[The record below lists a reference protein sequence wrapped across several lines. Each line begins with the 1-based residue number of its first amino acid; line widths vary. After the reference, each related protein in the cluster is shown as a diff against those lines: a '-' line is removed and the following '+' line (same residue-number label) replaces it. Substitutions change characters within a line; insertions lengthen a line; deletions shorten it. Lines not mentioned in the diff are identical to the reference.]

1 MYKII
6 EEFSLDLSNL
16 LPAGETRDFAV
27 KGEEGATFSLEI
39 TNEDGYYYNFFTNA
53 FQVIKAGLYNEIIS
67 VTKSYSGTIIFP
79 VVTDDDHYDISL
91 TADPNTTKHAEY
103 NEVRFGDHSI
113 DINSTTGSNS
123 TLVTKVIYQF
133 TNHTLTLQSFSP
145 NSTIETTGTGSG
157 TDTFSVSNGTAVAT
171 QAFSF
176 SCAVTSLTKCYQII
190 KQPVSTDFYS
200 VIVGTFGSAP
210 NKIPGENIYPTA
222 TGAFTGDDI
231 NGAVTSGSV
240 VRMDNTDLSAV
251 IRVGDKITTPVTTS
265 TEGGGGVESG
275 VKVVIADDVATKM
288 AVGDQVTGNADLD
301 SKIVTVAAL
310 NPDGDNTREFSLSE
324 AIAITAETV
333 LTFSSKIN
341 RSLTTVTVVETS
353 GVATDFTMSQAIQ
366 FRDNANLVF
375 YNQKNYR
382 WPLVNVN
389 QLVEG
394 MELLPSTNIL
404 ADTTISRYEDTITT
418 FPDTVDQETIVI
430 NSAPA
435 IATLN
440 QTPTVVKGVV
450 TVQPG
455 EVTLDKQQRL
465 INASGGVKIGGYG
478 RNVILKTT
486 GYDIAFTDLKIELT
500 PITTTTTSTV
510 SNSTSVPVASRNG
523 ILDDVST
530 VSGIGI
536 NAAVT
541 APTVD
546 TGAGA
551 VTGAGTL
558 VLTAAQTLESGITL
572 TFPNAGHVATIT
584 GNIEIVKA
592 GTKDATVFVDVEKL
606 LSIT

>member
-79 VVTDDDHYDISL
+79 VVTDDDHYDVSL

-103 NEVRFGDHSI
+103 NEVRFGDHSV

-123 TLVTKVIYQF
+123 TLVTKIIYQY

-200 VIVGTFGSAP
+200 TSVTTFGSAP

-231 NGAVTSGSV
+231 NGAITSGSV
-240 VRMDNTDLSAV
+240 VRMDNTDLSSSAV
-251 IRVGDKITTPVTTS
+251 EEEVGDTAI
-265 TEGGGGVESG
+265 
-275 VKVVIADDVATKM
+275 KVVVGSAVAGLM

-301 SKIVTVAAL
+301 SKIVTVVAL
-310 NPDGDNTREFSLSE
+310 NPDDDNTSEFSLSE
-324 AIAITAETV
+324 AIGIAESTV

-366 FRDNANLVF
+366 FRDNA
-375 YNQKNYR
+375 
-382 WPLVNVN
+382 PL
-389 QLVEG
+389 
-394 MELLPSTNIL
+394 
-404 ADTTISRYEDTITT
+404 
-418 FPDTVDQETIVI
+418 
-430 NSAPA
+430 
-435 IATLN
+435 
-440 QTPTVVKGVV
+440 
-450 TVQPG
+450 
-455 EVTLDKQQRL
+455 
-465 INASGGVKIGGYG
+465 
-478 RNVILKTT
+478 
-486 GYDIAFTDLKIELT
+486 
-500 PITTTTTSTV
+500 
-510 SNSTSVPVASRNG
+510 
-523 ILDDVST
+523 
-530 VSGIGI
+530 
-536 NAAVT
+536 
-541 APTVD
+541 
-546 TGAGA
+546 
-551 VTGAGTL
+551 
-558 VLTAAQTLESGITL
+558 
-572 TFPNAGHVATIT
+572 
-584 GNIEIVKA
+584 
-592 GTKDATVFVDVEKL
+592 
-606 LSIT
+606 

>member
-103 NEVRFGDHSI
+103 NEVRFGDYSI

-133 TNHTLTLQSFSP
+133 TNNTLTLQSFSP

-176 SCAVTSLTKCYQII
+176 SCAVNSLTKCYQII

-222 TGAFTGDDI
+222 TDAFEGDDI
-231 NGAVTSGSV
+231 NGAITSGSV
-240 VRMDNTDLSAV
+240 VRMDNTDLSAE
-251 IRVGDKITTPVTTS
+251 IKVGDKITTAVTTS
-265 TEGGGGVESG
+265 TTDGVSTG
-275 VKVVIADDVATKM
+275 IKVLLDDSVAGLM
-288 AVGDQVTGNADLD
+288 AVGDQVTGNAYLD
-301 SKIVTVAAL
+301 YKVITVAAL
-310 NPDGDNTREFSLSE
+310 DPDGDNENEFSLSE
-324 AIAITAETV
+324 AVTIIDGVT

-366 FRDNANLVF
+366 FRDNAPLTF

-404 ADTTISRYEDTITT
+404 ADTTISRYEDTITI

-465 INASGGVKIGGYG
+465 INASGSVKIGGYG